1 MEELTVAARF
11 ESAGDVRKM
20 SVGGAPGAPLVLREE
35 IEGASVRVA
44 HGADRARLDVRVPA
58 SCTGRLLAALGE
70 LFGARSL
77 AEFARDEGNDIL
89 DLMDL
94 CDREGIPYDFGF
106 IDSNEDAAL
115 RRADL

>member
-1 MEELTVAARF
+1 MARTVRGSTCACRPP
-11 ESAGDVRKM
+11 VQ
-20 SVGGAPGAPLVLREE
+20 GGSWLRW
-35 IEGASVRVA
+35 
-44 HGADRARLDVRVPA
+44 
-58 SCTGRLLAALGE
+58 GE